1 MSIKD
6 IKECRVIRR
15 KVRNTE
21 RKLARQN
28 PPSSVS
34 LVINPFPFSFSDYE
48 LGLRKCI
55 SCPSSYPCRQYAEV
69 MSILRLLARVSNNR
83 PNGPLVSPAL
93 NCRLNEV
100 VNDEIR
106 QTRYN
111 KTRGEII
118 TYLSGNV
125 GFPSHTGPLID
136 QYTIGTSTTFKRSTT
151 FYRQK
156 FRIHP
161 CHKKMDLLT
170 DRYHSFRDIL
180 NVPPSHYTHLV
191 GSISKF
197 LAEAK
202 HPVTWPRYDEYDHQA
217 FDMLRNL
224 CSKH

>member
-1 MSIKD
+1 MSW
-6 IKECRVIRR
+6 VSANAFP
-15 KVRNTE
+15 VPAPT
-21 RKLARQN
+21 LANR
-28 PPSSVS
+28 
-34 LVINPFPFSFSDYE
+34 
-48 LGLRKCI
+48 
-55 SCPSSYPCRQYAEV
+55 RQYAEV
-69 MSILRLLARVSNNR
+69 MSNLRLLARVSNNR
-83 PNGPLVSPAL
+83 PNGPFVSPAL

-125 GFPSHTGPLID
+125 GFPSHTVGPLID
-136 QYTIGTSTTFKRSTT
+136 QYTIGTSTTFERSTT

-161 CHKKMDLLT
+161 RHKKINLLT

-191 GSISKF
+191 GCISKF

-217 FDMLRNL
+217 SDMLRNL
-224 CSKH
+224 CLKH